1 MGEIF
6 SVHEIKRNF
15 KKRKRG
21 RLLFWLRCKRKT
33 PHDKDTFENARVL
46 LLLVAAS
53 RKKGE
58 EVELSE
64 SATTHFS
71 HNSLTGDHH
80 ILIKNFQGVLTLS
93 YWNPRHTIICEDAIL
108 WEQFTQNRYSRRSI
122 KFQLFTRKKTPKIFW
137 GRGGLGVFAFHDVP
151 CRRFAPKFFV
161 LKVHLFFTWRQV
173 SRDPRRSSM
182 GFYFID
188 SCAWT
193 FRVVI
198 IS

>member
-1 MGEIF
+1 MKLQKFWWKKWWCMETVCEHFMNKCVKIVWKKYLLAMGELF
-6 SVHEIKRNF
+6 SVWWDQKKPKKKETQESLKRMW
-15 KKRKRG
+15 G
-21 RLLFWLRCKRKT
+21 RLLFWLRFKRKT

-108 WEQFTQNRYSRRSI
+108 WEHSNRIDTQEE
-122 KFQLFTRKKTPKIFW
+122 T
-137 GRGGLGVFAFHDVP
+137 
-151 CRRFAPKFFV
+151 
-161 LKVHLFFTWRQV
+161 
-173 SRDPRRSSM
+173 
-182 GFYFID
+182 
-188 SCAWT
+188 
-193 FRVVI
+193 
-198 IS
+198 

>member
-1 MGEIF
+1 MKKRRIQKENQKSECLTVPRLSALASWLVYVWRIRVTGSPSYATRSVTLILTVSIGWQEIF
-6 SVHEIKRNF
+6 TENGQSNIYF
-15 KKRKRG
+15 KQPAAARPQG
-21 RLLFWLRCKRKT
+21 CGLALR
-33 PHDKDTFENARVL
+33 
-46 LLLVAAS
+46 
-53 RKKGE
+53 
-58 EVELSE
+58 
-64 SATTHFS
+64 
-71 HNSLTGDHH
+71 
-80 ILIKNFQGVLTLS
+80 
-93 YWNPRHTIICEDAIL
+93 
-108 WEQFTQNRYSRRSI
+108 RRRPPP
-122 KFQLFTRKKTPKIFW
+122 F